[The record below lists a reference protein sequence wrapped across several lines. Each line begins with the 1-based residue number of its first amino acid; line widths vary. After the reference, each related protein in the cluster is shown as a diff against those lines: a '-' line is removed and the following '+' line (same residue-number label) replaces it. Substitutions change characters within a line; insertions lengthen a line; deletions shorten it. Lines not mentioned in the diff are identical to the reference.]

1 MENYIVRIYRRD
13 INDRSKV
20 TGLVESVERDT
31 RHTFHHLNSLRS
43 FLMEEPPCN
52 SSNTVSTGN
61 DVPEPQLAVKRAAK
75 LMP

>member
-13 INDRSKV
+13 IKDRGKV
-20 TGLVESVERDT
+20 AGLVESIERDT

-43 FLMEEPPCN
+43 FLMEEPARN
-52 SSNTVSTGN
+52 SSNTVSTGK
-61 DVPEPQLAVKRAAK
+61 DEPEPQLAVKRAAK

>member
-13 INDRSKV
+13 IKDRSKV

-31 RHTFHHLNSLRS
+31 RDTFQHLNSLRS
-43 FLMEEPPCN
+43 ILMEEPPSN
-52 SSNTVSTGN
+52 SSKPVATGN
-61 DVPEPQLAVKRAAK
+61 DAPEPQLATRRIGK